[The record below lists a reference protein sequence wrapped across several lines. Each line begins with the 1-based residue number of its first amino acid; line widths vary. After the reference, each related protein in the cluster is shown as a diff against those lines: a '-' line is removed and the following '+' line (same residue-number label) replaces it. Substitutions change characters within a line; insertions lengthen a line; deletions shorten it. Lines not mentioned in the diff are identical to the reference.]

1 MVWGCLLLF
10 GPCFFIAGICTYP
23 MAMARR
29 IANEAY
35 NATVDYESLGAVCTV
50 RKLSA
55 LLADSNLFSMQQL
68 RDHLLLR

>member
-35 NATVDYESLGAVCTV
+35 NATVDYESLGAERVF
-50 RKLSA
+50 SA
-55 LLADSNLFSMQQL
+55 GGVSGSKHEHTMS
-68 RDHLLLR
+68 